1 MKGVAEK
8 SDFIVE
14 KPGKSMEASI
24 SSGLIRKQTNTYRQT
39 LPLPG
44 D

>member
-1 MKGVAEK
+1 MKMWGEG
-8 SDFIVE
+8 DFIVE

-24 SSGLIRKQTNTYRQT
+24 ISGLIWKQTNTYRQT
-39 LPLPG
+39 LPHPG